1 MSTAKKN
8 HQYKVNLQARANMS
22 EGQKGVWARLTD
34 EERAERLENMRKG
47 RAKFY
52 AKKEKKPEQFRLNLN
67 PKQKEVVAKYKEMA
81 ASLPPLQEPT
91 PVTPEELTPMQKN
104 LEILRERV
112 GKRVGFEVN
121 LEQAMEFLVN
131 KWGVQQL

>member
-1 MSTAKKN
+1 
-8 HQYKVNLQARANMS
+8 
-22 EGQKGVWARLTD
+22 
-34 EERAERLENMRKG
+34 
-47 RAKFY
+47 
-52 AKKEKKPEQFRLNLN
+52 
-67 PKQKEVVAKYKEMA
+67 
-81 ASLPPLQEPT
+81 
-91 PVTPEELTPMQKN
+91 MQKN

>member
-1 MSTAKKN
+1 MSTTKKN
-8 HQYKVNLQARANMS
+8 HQYKISLKGRGNMS

-67 PKQKEVVAKYKEMA
+67 SKQKEVVAKYKEIA

-121 LEQAMEFLVN
+121 LEQAIEFLVN